1 MRAVVEFHR
10 DKMELPKLKIIV
22 AKGQQDLTIK
32 VFQGA
37 KQRKQTDITFLYN
50 WNVYGQSR

>member
-32 VFQGA
+32 VFQGS